1 MLFLLF
7 LLTAAATPDARL
19 VCSADERLVLVAPE
33 TGARKPIEQQPPE
46 PAVALGAAGD
56 TLVGVSSSG
65 AVVQFRDGQWRE
77 VTRLG
82 GKGTQDTPL
91 RIDSRY
97 PQWATIW
104 LRGDDPGTIPG
115 ALGVSAKGEMRK
127 YNSADSRKMGEPF
140 RAAPRALGQAEA
152 GVPPSLNGSRKPG
165 PPKALVFN
173 EPSPWGGRLVAPAGE
188 PEGDF
193 PSGTLVY
200 VGKDG
205 KTRELTFEGQKLDF
219 KGAAAYG
226 PGQLLLIDGGDAG
239 VGQRVLLASPD
250 GRVRAV
256 PGVQPPCA
264 WWPAPAAAGSGAPR

>member
-1 MLFLLF
+1 MLSLFLL
-7 LLTAAATPDARL
+7 LAAAATPDARL
-19 VCSADERLVLVAPE
+19 VCSVDEQLVVVASE
-33 TGARKPIEQQPPE
+33 TGARKPVDQQPPE
-46 PAVALGAAGD
+46 PAVALGTAGD

-65 AVVQFRDGQWRE
+65 AVLQLRDGQWRE
-77 VTRLG
+77 ATRLG
-82 GKGTQDTPL
+82 GKGTQDRPL

-115 ALGVSAKGEMRK
+115 AVGVSAKGEVRR
-127 YNSADSRKMGEPF
+127 YNFEDADKMGVPF
-140 RAAPRALGQAEA
+140 RAAPRTLGEA
-152 GVPPSLNGSRKPG
+152 DRAI
-165 PPKALVFN
+165 PKALAKPVDGGPRPELLFN

-188 PEGDF
+188 PEGDL
-193 PSGTLVY
+193 PSGPLVH

-226 PGQLLLIDGGDAG
+226 PGQLLLIDGEAAG
-239 VGQRVLLASPD
+239 IGRRVLLASPD
-250 GRVRAV
+250 GRVREI

-264 WWPAPAAAGSGAPR
+264 WWPAPAAS